1 MNYIITDETITAVI
15 NEKSY
20 TLRRDHANA
29 KMVINAIAEGRAEG
43 DVEKLMDISKAL
55 NAYLGNSVE
64 VKDGSVYHRGEVVDE
79 CIAKRILNFM
89 EEDLPVEPMT
99 RFLENLYNNPSH
111 NSRAQ
116 LYRFLEHKNMPITP
130 DGCFLAYKSVD
141 QDYMDHHTSKFSN
154 RVGQVLSIPRRG
166 VDDNPENGCSYG
178 FHAGSLEYASSFGGG
193 DRRVVIVKINP
204 EDVVS
209 VPNDCEF
216 QKLRTAKYEVVAN
229 YAGPLPKT
237 YAQSYDSTEDDN
249 CSEDD
254 DCCQDDETSE
264 TSDDNSLVTAIREA
278 ANKVLAAL
286 PGRN

>member
-1 MNYIITDETITAVI
+1 
-15 NEKSY
+15 
-20 TLRRDHANA
+20 
-29 KMVINAIAEGRAEG
+29 MVINAIAEGRAEG
-43 DVEKLMDISKAL
+43 DVEQLMDITKAL
-55 NAYLGNSVE
+55 DAYLGNSVE

-79 CIAKRILNFM
+79 RIARRILNFM

-116 LYRFLEHKNMPITP
+116 LYQFLEHKNMPITE

-141 QDYMDHHTSKFSN
+141 ENYMDHHTGKFSN
-154 RVGQVLSIPRRG
+154 RVGQILTIARRS

-178 FHAGSLEYASSFGGG
+178 FHAGSLEYASNFGGG
-193 DRRVVIVKINP
+193 ERRVVIVKINP

-229 YAGPLPKT
+229 YTGPLPKT
-237 YAQSYDSTEDDN
+237 YAESYDSTEDDN
-249 CSEDD
+249 YDEDEVESEETNNDD
-254 DCCQDDETSE
+254 
-264 TSDDNSLVTAIREA
+264 SLVTAIREA
-278 ANKVLAAL
+278 ARKLLDAVEN
-286 PGRN
+286 R

>member
-15 NEKSY
+15 NGKSY
-20 TLRRDHANA
+20 TIRRDHANA
-29 KMVINAIAEGRAEG
+29 RMVINAIAEGRAEG
-43 DVEKLMDISKAL
+43 DVEQLMDITKAL
-55 NAYLGNSVE
+55 DAYLGNSVE

-79 CIAKRILNFM
+79 RIARRILNFM

-116 LYRFLEHKNMPITP
+116 LYQFLEHKNMPITE

-141 QDYMDHHTSKFSN
+141 ENYMDHHTGKFSN
-154 RVGQVLSIPRRG
+154 RVGQILTIARRS

-193 DRRVVIVKINP
+193 NRRVVIVKINP

-216 QKLRTAKYEVVAN
+216 QKLRTAKYEVVAD
-229 YAGPLPKT
+229 YTGPLPKT
-237 YAQSYDSTEDDN
+237 YAESYDSTEDDN
-249 CSEDD
+249 YEEDEVESEETNDD
-254 DCCQDDETSE
+254 D
-264 TSDDNSLVTAIREA
+264 SLVTAIREA
-278 ANKVLAAL
+278 ARKLLDAVEN
-286 PGRN
+286 R